1 MRRRSLPRRVRRV
14 TTLPAPPRFA
24 SPGFRIGSIEV
35 GSRVLMAPMMGYNEP
50 AMRRIFRRFGSG
62 LALTEM
68 IKPEKLLRG
77 DPQVLRELP
86 FEEDER
92 PLGAQICG
100 REPEPAVAAALDL
113 RRRGYDLIDL
123 NMGCPLKKEVARGR
137 GAQLLREPETVRTLV
152 SALARALDCPL
163 TVKVRAGW
171 EPGEITAPEIAR
183 IAVEAGA
190 RAVCV
195 HGRTKMGWYRERNDR
210 SVIRAVRDALP
221 PEVPVIGNG
230 DVVDL
235 PSALSMFEETGV
247 DAVMIGRGA
256 VGNPWLFR
264 RINHYLERGE
274 VLPEPTFAEARELY
288 REHMASVQEMW
299 GAKAGY
305 KQVRIY
311 SFYYFGRF
319 PVPNLRARLGA
330 TKTCDELFAVI
341 DAIEREAPD
350 QGIELRPSGSAE
362 VPDEA
367 GGAPVEPVGASVSS

>member
-1 MRRRSLPRRVRRV
+1 MTALATKTAHPRLHEPTFLVGGVRV
-14 TTLPAPPRFA
+14 L
-24 SPGFRIGSIEV
+24 
-35 GSRVLMAPMMGYNEP
+35 SRALMAPMMGYNER

-68 IKPEKLLRG
+68 VKPEKLLRG
-77 DPQVLRELP
+77 DRDVLRGLE
-86 FEEDER
+86 FGDDER

-100 REPEPAVAAALDL
+100 RDPEPAVAAALDL

-137 GAQLLREPETVRTLV
+137 GAQLLREPEQVRKLV

-183 IAVEAGA
+183 IAVDCGA
-190 RAVCV
+190 RAVTV
-195 HGRTKMGWYRERNDR
+195 HGRTKMGWYKEKNDR
-210 SVIRAVRDALP
+210 GVIRAVREALP

-235 PSALSMFEETGV
+235 ASAVSMFEETGC

-264 RINHYLERGE
+264 RVNQYLAAGE
-274 VLPEPTFAEARELY
+274 TLPDPTFAEVRDLY
-288 REHMASVQEMW
+288 LEHMASVQEMW
-299 GAKAGY
+299 GEKAGY
-305 KQVRIY
+305 KQVCLY
-311 SFYYFGRF
+311 SFHY
-319 PVPNLRARLGA
+319 
-330 TKTCDELFAVI
+330 
-341 DAIEREAPD
+341 
-350 QGIELRPSGSAE
+350 
-362 VPDEA
+362 
-367 GGAPVEPVGASVSS
+367 

>member
-1 MRRRSLPRRVRRV
+1 
-14 TTLPAPPRFA
+14 
-24 SPGFRIGSIEV
+24 
-35 GSRVLMAPMMGYNEP
+35 MMGYNEP

-77 DPQVLRELP
+77 DPQVIRELA
-86 FEEDER
+86 FSEEER

-100 REPEPAVAAALDL
+100 RDPEPAVATALDL

-137 GAQLLREPETVRTLV
+137 GAQLLREPEVVKTLV
-152 SALARALDCPL
+152 SSLAKALDCPL

-171 EPGEITAPEIAR
+171 EPGEITAPDIAK

-195 HGRTKMGWYRERNDR
+195 HGRTKMGWYREKVDR
-210 SVIRAVRDALP
+210 GVIRAVREALP
-221 PEVPVIGNG
+221 REIPVIGNG

-235 PSALSMFEETGV
+235 ESALGMFADTGC

-264 RINHYLERGE
+264 RINHYLATGE
-274 VLPEPTFAEARELY
+274 VLPQPTFAEVRDLY

-319 PVPNLRARLGA
+319 SVPNLRPRLGA
-330 TKTCDELFAVI
+330 TKSCEQLFQVI
-341 DAIEREAPD
+341 DDIEREA
-350 QGIELRPSGSAE
+350 R
-362 VPDEA
+362 EA
-367 GGAPVEPVGASVSS
+367 GVELVMSSTPALPSEGSGEREEPVAASA

>member
-1 MRRRSLPRRVRRV
+1 MSPTAVLPS
-14 TTLPAPPRFA
+14 PPTFA
-24 SPGFRIGSIEV
+24 TPGIRLGTV
-35 GSRVLMAPMMGYNEP
+35 DVHSRVLMAPMMGYNEP

-77 DPQVLRELP
+77 DPQVLRELV
-86 FEEDER
+86 FGDDEK

-100 REPEPAVAAALDL
+100 RDPEPAVATALDL

-137 GAQLLREPETVRTLV
+137 GAQLLREPDVARRLIDALV
-152 SALARALDCPL
+152 KALDCPL

-183 IAVEAGA
+183 LAVEAGA
-190 RAVCV
+190 KAVCV
-195 HGRTKMGWYRERNDR
+195 HGRTKMGWYREKVDLG
-210 SVIRAVRDALP
+210 VIRAVREAVP
-221 PEVPVIGNG
+221 REIPVIGNG

-235 PSALSMFEETGV
+235 ASALRMFDETGC

-256 VGNPWLFR
+256 VGNPWLFE
-264 RINHYLERGE
+264 RINRYLATGE
-274 VLPEPTFAEARELY
+274 VTSEPTFAEARALY
-288 REHMASVQEMW
+288 REHMDSVQEMW

-319 PVPNLRARLGA
+319 NVPNLRPRLGA
-330 TKTCDELFAVI
+330 TRTCEQLFQVI
-341 DAIEREAPD
+341 DDIEREARE
-350 QGIELRPSGSAE
+350 QGVELRMSSTPTLPEEGGGGESCA
-362 VPDEA
+362 A
-367 GGAPVEPVGASVSS
+367 GPCP